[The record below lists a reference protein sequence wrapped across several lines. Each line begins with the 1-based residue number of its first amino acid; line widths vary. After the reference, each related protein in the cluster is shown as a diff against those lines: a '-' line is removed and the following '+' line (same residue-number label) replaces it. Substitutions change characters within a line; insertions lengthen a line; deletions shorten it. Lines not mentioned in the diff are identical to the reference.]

1 MRFAGN
7 QYACTCICALRR
19 KAGLGM
25 RHHLKRYNYAAH
37 GAYCNCSPNAGG
49 IASDIAGAYSAN
61 RRDHTGEHRRIFD
74 QYGKYSEHWNRG
86 LNMLNQFSRTQLLIG
101 QKGMERLFNARV
113 AVFGIGGRW
122 IYCGGSGTQRYWHAG
137 SD

>member
-1 MRFAGN
+1 
-7 QYACTCICALRR
+7 
-19 KAGLGM
+19 M

-37 GAYCNCSPNAGG
+37 GAYCNCSLNAGG

-74 QYGKYSEHWNRG
+74 QYGKYSEYWNRG

-101 QKGMERLFNARV
+101 QKGMEGYSTRGLPCLELAAWVDILWRLWHA
-113 AVFGIGGRW
+113 AVLARW
-122 IYCGGSGTQRYWHAG
+122 I
-137 SD
+137 